1 MPGVKRC
8 PISLCLRCPLGDA
21 QAERSGGNHRCNL
34 ELRTGVTKELLFA
47 ALVFQDMEPSAYIRE
62 VRQAEDW
69 AQSLGEKK
77 GLKSPRMLVVQGR
90 LSAFLCLSDALNLR
104 SS

>member
-1 MPGVKRC
+1 M
-8 PISLCLRCPLGDA
+8 
-21 QAERSGGNHRCNL
+21 
-34 ELRTGVTKELLFA
+34 ELLFA
-47 ALVFQDMEPSAYIRE
+47 AVVFQDMEPNAYIRE

-90 LSAFLCLSDALNLR
+90 LSASLCVPVALNLR